1 VVKTQARL
9 SHRLSGMS
17 GPRSCVVLLACV
29 GVVLAPGSGSSFSLS
44 VAPRRP
50 SFAAQQRYPTARLP
64 DGVAI
69 GDLNG
74 DGRKDLV
81 TASPRPRGTL
91 SVLLNR
97 GRGRFGTARRY
108 RSGEG
113 ADSVAIGDL
122 NSDGKLDLATADS
135 DGDTVSVLLNRGDGR
150 FRPHRS
156 YATQSW
162 PWDVAIGDLNGDGR
176 PDLATANTN
185 IGYGGRV
192 SSVSVFINK
201 GDGSFESKV
210 DHRPARRPFSVALG
224 DLNHDGKLDL
234 VTANGSD
241 SVSVFINGGDGSF
254 RPRVDYRAGSGP
266 RSIAIADM
274 NRDRNPDLVTANSN
288 SVEGG
293 GSAKGTL
300 SVDGVSVFL
309 NKGDGSFRPKL
320 DYRTHEMGFGSVAIG
335 DLNRDGKPDVAIGVD
350 SDIGT
355 KTVPV
360 LLNSGGGRL
369 KKRIDFRTGPSDS
382 GWGPRSVAIGD
393 LNRDGKLDLATV
405 KFASV
410 CVLLNTTRG

>member
-1 VVKTQARL
+1 VLKTQDRPG
-9 SHRLSGMS
+9 HRLSGVS
-17 GPRSCVVLLACV
+17 APRSCAVLLACV

-44 VAPRRP
+44 VAPARP
-50 SFAAQQRYPTARLP
+50 SFAAQQRYSTARLP

-81 TASPRPRGTL
+81 TASPRPRGTV

-108 RSGEG
+108 RSGAG
-113 ADSVAIGDL
+113 AASVAIGDL
-122 NSDGKLDLATADS
+122 NGDGKLDLATADF
-135 DGDTVSVLLNRGDGR
+135 DGETVSVLINRGDGR
-150 FRPHRS
+150 FRAHRA
-156 YATQSW
+156 YATGSL

-176 PDLATANTN
+176 PDLATAN
-185 IGYGGRV
+185 IPDRGRV

-201 GDGSFESKV
+201 GDGSFDNKV
-210 DHRPARRPFSVALG
+210 DYRTGRRPFSVAIG

-266 RSIAIADM
+266 RSIAIGDM

-293 GSAKGTL
+293 GSDKGTL
-300 SVDGVSVFL
+300 SVDGASVLL
-309 NKGDGSFRPKL
+309 NKGDGRFRPKL

-335 DLNRDGKPDVAIGVD
+335 DLNRDGKADVAIGVD
-350 SDIGT
+350 SEIGT

-369 KKRIDFRTGPSDS
+369 TKRIDYSTGPSDS

-393 LNRDGKLDLATV
+393 LNGDRKLDLATV
-405 KFASV
+405 KLASV
-410 CVLLNTTRG
+410 CILLNTTRG